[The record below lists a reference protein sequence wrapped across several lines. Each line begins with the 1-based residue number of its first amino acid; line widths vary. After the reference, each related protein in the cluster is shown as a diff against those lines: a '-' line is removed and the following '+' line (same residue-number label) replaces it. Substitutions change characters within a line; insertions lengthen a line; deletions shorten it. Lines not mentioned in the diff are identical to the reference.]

1 MAART
6 EHERAWYE
14 QQAQRLNKRVQP
26 LMLRWTQA
34 YKVMPCKCMPLPL
47 LLVLPLQSCHC
58 SRGRTG
64 HAAIQTKRDQ
74 GNDMTCQPTTHPS

>member
-14 QQAQRLNKRVQP
+14 QQAQRLNRRVQP

-47 LLVLPLQSCHC
+47 LSALPLHSTYCD
-58 SRGRTG
+58 RGHTRV
-64 HAAIQTKRDQ
+64 AAVQTERE
-74 GNDMTCQPTTHPS
+74 

>member
-47 LLVLPLQSCHC
+47 LLLLPLQSCHC
-58 SRGRTG
+58 TRGRTR
-64 HAAIQTKRDQ
+64 HAAVQTKRHR
-74 GNDMTCQPTTHPS
+74 GSDMASQPKAHHS